1 MPEIIGLSKS
11 ISGFDPRG
19 FGGCALW
26 LDAADSNT
34 VTGTTTVTEWRDKS
48 GNGRNL
54 GVGSGTT
61 SYANNGITLANSY
74 MFVTSAV
81 NLSNFTFFIV
91 ARSNS
96 GTNNQTVFGA
106 RPNTSAVYGSTDG
119 FGFYL
124 DSTNNYRFYGGSTI
138 NVNRATNVAS
148 IFSFSPAT
156 GVIYEFFNGGFGGK
170 LTGEGTRTTTA
181 QGFAIGGEWQG
192 SAYGNFVSTA
202 TIYEVIVYNS
212 TLTTSERQFVESYL
226 STKWDISL
234 VGPSALYRKP
244 APVTRRFNPVDV
256 PGCILWLDGADQST
270 TGPVGSI
277 ATGWLDKSG
286 NANNMSAVGTITV
299 ETGGGMYLGG
309 SAYFS
314 RGAAVVTGV
323 HTIFVVFVKGDGNG
337 PLYYTTSGVNGNN
350 GFFPNYAGTMYL
362 AIGPPGYWYTIGN
375 QFSNNTSYVASITYT
390 GSTTGSRVELYQN
403 GSLVVSTTLTGNL
416 PDPFNA
422 FYLGY
427 RTNDL
432 DNAFTGYMYE
442 VVAYSNVLSSSQR
455 QQVEGYLSWK
465 WGALRAYLP
474 TTHSFKTI
482 PPSSPAQFMPNMI
495 NGCELWLDAADPTV
509 ASTASANWFDKSGR
523 GNNFQLFPGTL
534 PVTVDGA
541 NRVVSLSSGTIMQS
555 ALDVSF
561 TTSSAFYI
569 VFRLTALSPTGI
581 NSVLAFPSINPSGN
595 VGDYSIRLSGAGL
608 IGTPANPGGVNDLA
622 IANYFVNGFFNP
634 DYPLNAYYVNSYAI
648 VGTTLPSRSGT
659 SKITLSSSFFSR
671 FFTGNIAEVLYY
683 PNGLTTFQRQQ
694 VEGYLASKW
703 GLSEKLPTT
712 HPFYKF
718 PPAYSDSSLVVNGG
732 SQQLQFAFSNYS
744 YFTSSSNFIVSSGTG
759 VVNYLV
765 VGGGGGGG
773 DRHGGGGGGGGVVSG
788 KFTAV
793 VGTYTIT
800 VGAGGD
806 GGYYEANN
814 SSPRGSGL
822 RGGDSS
828 ISGPNITTITALGGG
843 GGGTYDGNPTGTFS
857 SGGGG
862 GGNGYAGIAGTAGQ
876 GNSGGSGLNPAG
888 GGGGGAGAA
897 GSNANLS
904 TGGIGTSNFTYP
916 LRAAG
921 YGTAFGAASFPN
933 SVISNQIA
941 YIGGGGGGGSSF
953 NPGPGGTGG
962 VGGGGRGS
970 WNNDYMSAGTPNTGG
985 GGGGCRSANEPS
997 SGFSG
1002 GSGVVLLWY

>member
-1 MPEIIGLSKS
+1 VSPVLQLAAYTIFWIG
-11 ISGFDPRG
+11 RQ
-19 FGGCALW
+19 
-26 LDAADSNT
+26 
-34 VTGTTTVTEWRDKS
+34 TG
-48 GNGRNL
+48 
-54 GVGSGTT
+54 
-61 SYANNGITLANSY
+61 
-74 MFVTSAV
+74 
-81 NLSNFTFFIV
+81 
-91 ARSNS
+91 
-96 GTNNQTVFGA
+96 GTNRRV
-106 RPNTSAVYGSTDG
+106 
-119 FGFYL
+119 L
-124 DSTNNYRFYGGSTI
+124 
-138 NVNRATNVAS
+138 
-148 IFSFSPAT
+148 
-156 GVIYEFFNGGFGGK
+156 
-170 LTGEGTRTTTA
+170 
-181 QGFAIGGEWQG
+181 QG
-192 SAYGNFVSTA
+192 SANNQLFGYWGGYKKAIYISGDPNLLTTQASDTEWDLMSHSRVASGPYTFSWNGELIISAPTSTA
-202 TIYEVIVYNS
+202 NALYGLSINTGESPGETSDCQFGEIIVYDGALSLSQIHTVEGYLAWKWNIFP
-212 TLTTSERQFVESYL
+212 TTMHPFYEN
-226 STKWDISL
+226 
-234 VGPSALYRKP
+234 PP
-244 APVTRRFNPVDV
+244 MTRNFNPIDV

-270 TGPVGSI
+270 TGPASSV

-299 ETGGGMYLGG
+299 QPAGGMYFGG

-323 HTIFVVFVKGDGNG
+323 HTIFVVFNKGDGNG

-362 AIGPPGYWYTIGN
+362 AIGPPGYWYTIYN
-375 QFSNNTSYVASITYT
+375 QFPNNTPYMASITYT

-422 FYLGY
+422 FYLGF

-432 DNAFTGYMYE
+432 GNAFTGYMYE

-455 QQVEGYLSWK
+455 QQVEGYLVDK
-465 WGALRAYLP
+465 WGPQSVSISRASLP
-474 TTHSFKTI
+474 ATHSFKTI
-482 PPSSPAQFMPNMI
+482 PPSSLHRFSPTVI
-495 NGCELWLDAADPTV
+495 SGCEVWLDASDPYTTTTLGLGV
-509 ASTASANWFDKSGR
+509 WQDKSGL
-523 GNNFQLFPGTL
+523 GNNFTTTSGTVS
-534 PVTVDGA
+534 VTVDGT
-541 NRVVSLSSGTIMQS
+541 NRVISFPSGAIMQS
-555 ALDVSF
+555 ALNASF

-634 DYPLNAYYVNSYAI
+634 NYPLNAYYVNSYAI

-671 FFTGNIAEVLYY
+671 FLTGNIAEVLYY

-718 PPAYSDSSLVVNGG
+718 PPAYASSSLVAGG
-732 SQQLQFAFSNYS
+732 GELRISGSVS
-744 YFTSSSNFIVSSGTG
+744 HSIFTSSGSFIVRSGTG
-759 VVNYLV
+759 VVNYIV

-788 KFTAV
+788 KFTANA
-793 VGTYTIT
+793 GTYTIT

-843 GGGTYDGNPTGTFS
+843 GGGTYDGNPTGTFG

-876 GNSGGSGLNPAG
+876 GNSGGSGLNPGG
-888 GGGGGAGAA
+888 GGGGGAGGA
-897 GSNANLS
+897 GVNANTS
-904 TGGIGTSNFTYP
+904 TGGIGSSNYTAR
-916 LRAAG
+916 LLAAG
-921 YGTAFGAASFPN
+921 YGTFFGVVYGAVSNLVLVN
-933 SVISNQIA
+933 SEA
-941 YIGGGGGGGSSF
+941 YIAGGGGGAAW
-953 NPGPGGTGG
+953 NGPGTGG
-962 VGGGGRGS
+962 QGGYGGGGQGG
-970 WNNDYMSAGTPNTGG
+970 WNTDLSAGTPNTGG

-1002 GSGVVLLWY
+1002 GSGFVLLWY